1 MFITILD
8 YLSVCLKFHKSKNKT
23 DLSQH
28 IALLRARDT
37 RISEVP
43 AVRSS
48 EGTLWW
54 RSWTGELMGRLRD
67 KYEV

>member
-1 MFITILD
+1 MCITILD

-23 DLSQH
+23 DLCQH
-28 IALLRARDT
+28 IALLCARDT
-37 RISEVP
+37 TISEVP
-43 AVRSS
+43 AVRHS